1 MTIIIPVLLLGVFFL
16 LVTKNNVYLETYD
29 IERFDRAKQTIRSP
43 ITIENEQE
51 TERKIRETV
60 QAVEDRYTISE
71 EITKE
76 RLQYIEEIF
85 EATATLENVETA
97 PKSQDKSSE
106 DESKEKDKPKK
117 REQNA
122 LTDLDKLDQ
131 LKQIL
136 SEEIVESIDD
146 TYLLQLIRMN
156 EKDREQGQAI
166 VEELVNEVLAEGV
179 RTENI
184 QSAAATVNQE
194 IKYSDYPEG

>member
-1 MTIIIPVLLLGVFFL
+1 MKNKLNQLFGSIFEIRNKWMTIIVPVIILGIFFL

-29 IERFDRAKQTIRSP
+29 IERFDRAKQTIHSP

-60 QAVEDRYTISE
+60 QAIEDRYTISE

-106 DESKEKDKPKK
+106 RS
-117 REQNA
+117 
-122 LTDLDKLDQ
+122 
-131 LKQIL
+131 
-136 SEEIVESIDD
+136 
-146 TYLLQLIRMN
+146 
-156 EKDREQGQAI
+156 
-166 VEELVNEVLAEGV
+166 
-179 RTENI
+179 
-184 QSAAATVNQE
+184 
-194 IKYSDYPEG
+194 